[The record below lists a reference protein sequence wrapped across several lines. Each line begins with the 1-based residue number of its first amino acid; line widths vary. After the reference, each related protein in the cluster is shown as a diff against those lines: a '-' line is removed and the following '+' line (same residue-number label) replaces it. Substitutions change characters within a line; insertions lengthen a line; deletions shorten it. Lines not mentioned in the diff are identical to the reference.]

1 MGSLILTHL
10 SCSQSPLCQ
19 AAFMF
24 SEECRRSK
32 EMQRITLC
40 PYELPALRTQGF
52 LLLLWSAMF
61 RCIFKNKTDTELCL
75 APWGNC
81 SLLFPNCQF
90 SAAGNRQPGVSS
102 NIGFEMKEMQTKGTE
117 ERRGGREKVQRH
129 RKEAGQKMKTEE
141 KAKIWAQTRNKW
153 VKEMER
159 GGGRGGSKS
168 RQQRISSSLVHT
180 TRKNLHMTR
189 TVYAKWWGGDQWAT
203 HKIYVKYPQSE
214 F

>member
-10 SCSQSPLCQ
+10 SCQ

-24 SEECRRSK
+24 SEECRGSRA
-32 EMQRITLC
+32 MQRIALC
-40 PYELPALRTQGF
+40 PYELPALRTQRF

-81 SLLFPNCQF
+81 SLLFPNRRF

-102 NIGFEMKEMQTKGTE
+102 DIGFEMKGMQTKGTE

-129 RKEAGQKMKTEE
+129 WKEAGEKMKTEG
-141 KAKIWAQTRNKW
+141 KGKIWAQTRKSW
-153 VKEMER
+153 VKEMEG
-159 GGGRGGSKS
+159 GGGRGGSEP
-168 RQQRISSSLVHT
+168 RQ
-180 TRKNLHMTR
+180 
-189 TVYAKWWGGDQWAT
+189 
-203 HKIYVKYPQSE
+203 
-214 F
+214 

>member
-1 MGSLILTHL
+1 MYCWVTYSGPSGFKRGHKTDRMKRTSNRKRCEAFKAPTPFYPPSMRSLILTHL

-24 SEECRRSK
+24 NEECRRSR

-40 PYELPALRTQGF
+40 SYELPALRTQRF

-81 SLLFPNCQF
+81 SLLLPNRQF

-102 NIGFEMKEMQTKGTE
+102 NIGFEMKGMQTKGTE
-117 ERRGGREKVQRH
+117 ERRGGRKTVQRH
-129 RKEAGQKMKTEE
+129 WKKAGEKMKTEGE
-141 KAKIWAQTRNKW
+141 
-153 VKEMER
+153 E
-159 GGGRGGSKS
+159 
-168 RQQRISSSLVHT
+168 
-180 TRKNLHMTR
+180 KNLSP
-189 TVYAKWWGGDQWAT
+189 D
-203 HKIYVKYPQSE
+203 
-214 F
+214 

>member
-10 SCSQSPLCQ
+10 SCSPTPLCQ

-24 SEECRRSK
+24 SEECRGSRA
-32 EMQRITLC
+32 MQRIALC
-40 PYELPALRTQGF
+40 PYELPALRTQRF

-81 SLLFPNCQF
+81 SLLFPNRQF

-102 NIGFEMKEMQTKGTE
+102 DIGFEMKGMQTKGTE

-129 RKEAGQKMKTEE
+129 WKEAGEKMKTEG
-141 KAKIWAQTRNKW
+141 KGKIWAQTRKSW
-153 VKEMER
+153 VKEMEG
-159 GGGRGGSKS
+159 GGGRGGSKP
-168 RQQRISSSLVHT
+168 RQ
-180 TRKNLHMTR
+180 
-189 TVYAKWWGGDQWAT
+189 
-203 HKIYVKYPQSE
+203 
-214 F
+214 